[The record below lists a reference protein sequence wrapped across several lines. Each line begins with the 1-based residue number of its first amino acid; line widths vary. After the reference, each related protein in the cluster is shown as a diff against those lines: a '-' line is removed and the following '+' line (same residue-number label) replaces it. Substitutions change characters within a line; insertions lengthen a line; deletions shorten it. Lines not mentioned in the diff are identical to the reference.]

1 MSLSRRVLIS
11 IVALAFTLVAAPTA
25 AKTAAAQNRVT
36 AGAIMSRRA
45 PALLRRRGPSRSDGQ
60 HDLTSARRG

>member
-11 IVALAFTLVAAPTA
+11 MVALAFTLVTAPTA

-36 AGAIMSRRA
+36 AGAIMSEGL
-45 PALLRRRGPSRSDGQ
+45 PHCCGGGDPPGPTAS
-60 HDLTSARRG
+60 TT